1 MKILKFYSDTCGPCK
16 VLTKNLE
23 DANIEVEPILPDSD
37 LVDTYNIR
45 SIPTLVMV
53 DDEGKEYKR
62 FTGIMS
68 TEQLKNWVNE

>member
-1 MKILKFYSDTCGPCK
+1 MKILKFYSNTCGPCK
-16 VLTKNLE
+16 VLTKNLK
-23 DANIEVEPILPDSD
+23 DANIKVEPILPDSD

-68 TEQLKNWVNE
+68 AEQLKNWVNE

>member
-16 VLTKNLE
+16 VLTKNLKE
-23 DANIEVEPILPDSD
+23 ANIEVEPILPDSD

-45 SIPTLVMV
+45 SIPTLVMIN
-53 DDEGKEYKR
+53 DEGKEYKR

-68 TEQLKNWVNE
+68 IEQLKNWANE